1 MELINELPNEI
12 QFNVIKFMRHPL
24 AEMIR
29 QNFRERKCKWCMETF
44 SGCWEVCSDC
54 NECEAKGCEA
64 DYRKSLKTTYRSD
77 TIIIDPFND

>member
-1 MELINELPNEI
+1 
-12 QFNVIKFMRHPL
+12 
-24 AEMIR
+24 
-29 QNFRERKCKWCMETF
+29 METF

-77 TIIIDPFND
+77 TIYIDPFSD